1 MSQISVSGSCLCGSI
16 SYSATGH
23 SNKFWHC
30 HCGRCRKS
38 SGTGHASNILMR
50 PDRFEWSA
58 GEELL
63 RSFQVPDANVFRT
76 VFCSVCGSPMP
87 RVAPDA
93 SFALIPAGSLDN
105 DPGIR
110 PTGRIY
116 QDSRTDWSCDD
127 SELPLYETYPRS

>member
-1 MSQISVSGSCLCGSI
+1 MAAINVSGSCLCGSVR
-16 SYSATGH
+16 YSATGH

-50 PDRFEWSA
+50 PDTFQWSA
-58 GEELL
+58 GEDLL
-63 RSFQVPDANVFRT
+63 RSFQVPDANSFRT

-93 SFALIPAGSLDN
+93 SFALIPAGSLDTA
-105 DPGIR
+105 PGIR

-116 QDSRTDWSCDD
+116 QDSRTDWSCDNT
-127 SELPLYETYPRS
+127 ELPLYATYPGR